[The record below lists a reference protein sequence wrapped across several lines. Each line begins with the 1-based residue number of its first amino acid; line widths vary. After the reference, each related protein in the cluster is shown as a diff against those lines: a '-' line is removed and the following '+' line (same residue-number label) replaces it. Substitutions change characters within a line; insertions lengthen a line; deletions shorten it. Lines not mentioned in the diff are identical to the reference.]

1 MIKKLIKKLKKL
13 VKKINKRMVAKI
25 HKLTQPPRPRRKI
38 GRPLGAKDKVKRKS
52 PRKMDLTG
60 LALSLRC
67 GGTRPI
73 IEDSADIGE
82 PTQKEMQSWAY

>member
-25 HKLTQPPRPRRKI
+25 HKLTQPTRPRRKI

-52 PRKMDLTG
+52 PRKDLTR
-60 LALSLRC
+60 LL
-67 GGTRPI
+67 
-73 IEDSADIGE
+73 
-82 PTQKEMQSWAY
+82 